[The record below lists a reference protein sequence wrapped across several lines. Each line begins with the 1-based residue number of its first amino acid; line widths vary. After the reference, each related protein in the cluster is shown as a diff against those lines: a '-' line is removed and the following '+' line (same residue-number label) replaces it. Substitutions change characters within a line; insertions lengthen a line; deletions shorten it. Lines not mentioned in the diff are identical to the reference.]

1 METEAVPESSQEG
14 LPIEGRWYRLSWPP
28 PRKLV
33 IDLEPAKEHD
43 ALKDYIGDSGFDT
56 FDVPVIAK
64 LDHHQYDVFVSDNI
78 WAQFEATNSH
88 LEVMPFESNDE
99 LVSRIG
105 KVKAAEHAI
114 MKFEAL
120 LEGEVLPG
128 TKKAIE
134 ERMWFYQEVR
144 VQLV

>member
-14 LPIEGRWYRLSWPP
+14 LPIKGHWYHLSWPP
-28 PRKLV
+28 PHKHV
-33 IDLEPAKEHD
+33 IDLEPAKEHN
-43 ALKDYIGDSGFDT
+43 ALEDYIGDSGFDT
-56 FDVPVIAK
+56 FDVPVITK
-64 LDHHQYDVFVSDNI
+64 LDHHQYNIFVSDNI

-88 LEVMPFESNDE
+88 LEVMPFESNNE

-105 KVKAAEHAI
+105 KVKAVEHTI
-114 MKFEAL
+114 MKFKAL

-134 ERMWFYQEVR
+134 EWIWFYQKIR
-144 VQLV
+144 VQLL

>member
-1 METEAVPESSQEG
+1 METEAVPKSSQED
-14 LPIEGRWYRLSWPP
+14 LPIKGRWYRLSWPP
-28 PRKLV
+28 PRKRV

-43 ALKDYIGDSGFDT
+43 ALEDYI
-56 FDVPVIAK
+56 VIAK
-64 LDHHQYDVFVSDNI
+64 LDHHQYDIFVNDNI

-120 LEGEVLPG
+120 LEGEVLPR

-134 ERMWFYQEVR
+134 ERIWFYQEVR